1 MDAKRKLQEIAAKDL
16 GGSPDQYDVANGR
29 VFRKG
34 NPGGGMTFAKAAERA
49 IALGGKYDGH
59 EMPSSIHD
67 MTKAAVTGLA
77 GQGLIGV
84 AKDEI
89 PRDGTTYA
97 ATYTVDGQFGAGA
110 NATKGREALK
120 KMVDALKEQETAAKA
135 KGEARPPMY
144 HMEANSWIEFIDKD
158 HARYHSYY
166 LTVVA
171 GSGANTPPRIA
182 AAGCSVNHLER
193 VNGKWLIK
201 LRDVAPQN

>member
-1 MDAKRKLQEIAAKDL
+1 MTNVRIGMAAAMFFAVILASSTVLAQDNSAREAKD
-16 GGSPDQYDVANGR
+16 R
-29 VFRKG
+29 
-34 NPGGGMTFAKAAERA
+34 AEIEELMWRYTRA
-49 IALGGKYDGH
+49 LD
-59 EMPSSIHD
+59 
-67 MTKAAVTGLA
+67 TG
-77 GQGLIGV
+77 
-84 AKDEI
+84 
-89 PRDGTTYA
+89 DGTTYA

-120 KMVDALKEQETAAKA
+120 KMVDALKEQEAAAKA
-135 KGEARPPMY
+135 KGETRPPMY

-158 HARYHSYY
+158 HARYHAYY

-182 AAGCSVNHLER
+182 AAGRSVNHLER